1 MKVFIA
7 ILSLVGGVLPLLG
20 VGFGARRVI
29 ADYRDLGRKLDQ
41 VEQIMKDSAIPS
53 TERNARAAE
62 ILTPEFTWGRLT
74 YTYEWIRYL
83 ILRNAVGDLRGPA
96 IATSVGIVCGT
107 VASVWA
113 LFVT

>member
-1 MKVFIA
+1 MKVFIT
-7 ILSLVGGVLPLLG
+7 ILSLLGGILPLLG

-41 VEQIMKDSAIPS
+41 VEQIMKDPAIPD
-53 TERNARAAE
+53 TERSSRAKEVLA
-62 ILTPEFTWGRLT
+62 PEFTWGRLT

-96 IATSVGIVCGT
+96 IATVVGIVCGT

-113 LFVT
+113 LFLT